1 MQRNYLY
8 DNTTFLVIFL
18 VVFGH
23 LLEPLAG
30 QGGVVRALSLSIYS
44 FLYAGLRS
52 AVRSVDQARLA
63 GGSVGENHPVAA
75 RPFSRFCPL

>member
-30 QGGVVRALSLSIYS
+30 QGGRALSLSIYS

-63 GGSVGENHPVAA
+63 GGSVGENHPAAA
-75 RPFSRFCPL
+75 RPFSRVHPAL

>member
-30 QGGVVRALSLSIYS
+30 QGGGGPGAIPEHLFLFICRSS
-44 FLYAGLRS
+44 FCC
-52 AVRSVDQARLA
+52 AV
-63 GGSVGENHPVAA
+63 
-75 RPFSRFCPL
+75 C